1 MSVVTRSHKH
11 ITSDGSKIQVHVDT
25 TCPSGNCFTGKF
37 LAAFI
42 CFGLVSEFYSSILS
56 TDGSMNLSKGG
67 ESEGKSS
74 SEG

>member
-11 ITSDGSKIQVHVDT
+11 ITSDGSKIQVRVDT
-25 TCPSGNCFTGKF
+25 TCPSCNCFTGKF